1 MLINFFINAFRSLRK
16 QSGYLVLNV
25 LGFAI
30 GLTSFIFISNYVVR
44 ELSYDRFHNNYENI
58 YRVKVVGRMSGGK
71 IDQAITAAPMAQTML
86 KDYPEILQV
95 TRIRGYGDWLVGYED
110 NHYNEDGVLFADSTF
125 FNVFSFR
132 LLRGDAATALVRPRS
147 VVLTQ
152 EFAMKYFGTQDPMG
166 KKLSFEADTILYT
179 VTGVVQ
185 NVPDNSHIK
194 FDMLASMSTYP
205 GQANNTFWLN
215 HNFYTYIVVKDGTD
229 RAALEKKFQN
239 MINTYVG
246 AQIQS
251 FLGYSID
258 DFRKSG
264 NDFSY
269 VLESL
274 KDLHLK
280 GATQYNPE
288 PLGSISTVRIFA
300 VIAVLILVIAIVNY
314 INLATAK
321 SVTRARE
328 VGVRKAA
335 GAGKANL
342 LLQFLGESL
351 IITALGGVAAIL
363 LALALTPAYNQLLE
377 LHSPLILFTGS
388 GWMTGFIG
396 LIIITG
402 ILAGAYPAFVLAS
415 FNPVEVLKGTLN
427 PGSMSKKLRATL
439 VVVQFTISILI
450 IIGSIVVYRQLSFLT
465 KKDLG
470 FNKENLIVI
479 RRPDSFF
486 MQMAAFRN
494 QLLQIPGV
502 KAVGFS
508 RAVPGTTFNNNAF
521 FKDDDPDKNTFLINQ
536 TQVSYDFPQALGVQ
550 LAEGRFFSTGF
561 STDSTAVL
569 INEMAVKHLGL
580 KDPVGKFLLVPSGPQ
595 QFIRLQI
602 IGIMK
607 DFNIESMH
615 KAITPVIFTVLGRQG
630 GDQFATVRLSGENM
644 NATIKEIEKTWKTFA
659 SKQPFQYDFFSDRW
673 NNLYSSELKTGKI
686 FIIFSMLAIFI
697 ACLGLIGMMTYITNK
712 RTREIGIRKS
722 YGAESREVLVL
733 LSKEVFLLILISSL
747 VAYPAAFLGSQY
759 WLQGFA
765 DKISISLLIFP
776 AATLIGFI
784 IGWISISYQASKAA
798 NYNPANAL
806 REMK

>member
-486 MQMAAFRN
+486 MQMGAFRN

-550 LAEGRFFSTGF
+550 LAEGRFFSTEF

-580 KDPVGKFLLVPSGPQ
+580 KDPVGKYLLVPSGPQ